1 MKLYLI
7 QPIIFYDEVTDL
19 VDKERA
25 VDALKKRRL
34 QGDLITPFLYQKRT

>member
-7 QPIIFYDEVTDL
+7 HPIIFYDEVTDL

-25 VDALKKRRL
+25 VDALKKRRF
-34 QGDLITPFLYQKRT
+34 QGDLITAFLYQKRT